1 VLVLGNGTLG
11 LEMYICMR
19 RRRAEERKRGREEE
33 RKRGREEERKRGR
46 EEERKRGREED
57 RIFALAVGPGYDSVL
72 LLGKRMARLWNNG
85 LYMDMVG
92 ACWWMCIG
100 NRDGW

>member
-1 VLVLGNGTLG
+1 VLVLGNRTLG
-11 LEMYICMR
+11 LKMYIYMG
-19 RRRAEERKRGREEE
+19 RRRAEERKRGREED
-33 RKRGREEERKRGR
+33 G
-46 EEERKRGREED
+46 
-57 RIFALAVGPGYDSVL
+57 IFTLAVGPGYDRVL
-72 LLGKRMARLWNNG
+72 LLGKRTAMLWING